1 MAMRDRARV
10 LWLAFQTK
18 VLGSREAAEATLETD
33 TPLPNINQIKQFVFY
48 DAVTGS
54 SRLGIPGVTGWSFK
68 TTKTFV
74 STLWGMVK
82 WALLTC
88 IYNINLGLAS

>member
-33 TPLPNINQIKQFVFY
+33 TPLPNINQI
-48 DAVTGS
+48 
-54 SRLGIPGVTGWSFK
+54 
-68 TTKTFV
+68 
-74 STLWGMVK
+74 
-82 WALLTC
+82 
-88 IYNINLGLAS
+88 